1 MTLDA
6 LVLLGCPVHAGALP
20 PPAARRVARA
30 ARAYREGVSSR
41 LVVSGGRRWDGF
53 VEADVLGAELVRQGV
68 PEGAL
73 LLERR
78 SQSTREN
85 ARYTAELLGPL
96 GARKVFVVSCDW
108 HLPRALF
115 CFERFGLEA
124 EAVPA
129 PAPPLPFAR
138 RTLRQ
143 LREEGAWLLD
153 RALLAR

>member
-1 MTLDA
+1 VPLDA
-6 LVLLGCPVHAGALP
+6 LVVLGCPVHAGALP

-30 ARAYREGVSSR
+30 SKAYREGLSSR
-41 LVVSGGRRWDGF
+41 VVVSGGRRWDGF

-68 PEGAL
+68 PEAAL
-73 LLERR
+73 LLER
-78 SQSTREN
+78 QSRTTREN

-115 CFERFGLEA
+115 CFARFGLEA
-124 EAVPA
+124 EAVPV

>member
-1 MTLDA
+1 VTLDA
-6 LVLLGCPVHAGALP
+6 LVVLGCAVHGGGLP

-30 ARAYREGVSSR
+30 AAAYRQGVSSR
-41 LVVSGGRRWDGF
+41 VVVSGGRHWDGF
-53 VEADVLGAELVRQGV
+53 VEADVLGAELVRHGV
-68 PEGAL
+68 PETAL
-73 LLERR
+73 LYER
-78 SQSTREN
+78 QSRTTREN

-115 CFERFGLEA
+115 CFERVGLEA

-129 PAPPLPFAR
+129 HAPPLPFAR

>member
-1 MTLDA
+1 VTLDA
-6 LVLLGCPVHAGALP
+6 LVVLGCPVHAGGLP
-20 PPAARRVARA
+20 PPAARRVERA

-41 LVVSGGRRWDGF
+41 IVVSGGGRWDGF
-53 VEADVLGAELVRQGV
+53 VEADVLAGELVRQGV
-68 PEGAL
+68 PEAAL
-73 LLERR
+73 LLER
-78 SQSTREN
+78 QSRTTRQN
-85 ARYTAELLGPL
+85 ARYTARLLGPL
-96 GARKVFVVSCDW
+96 GTRKVFVVSCDW

-143 LREEGAWLLD
+143 LREESAWLLD